1 MRAGRGLLERDEVID
16 SVARLVDGLGEG
28 RGDALFVSGEAGL
41 GKTSVLK
48 WARQRGADGGLN
60 VGVGRAHPMET
71 DLPFGLVSQ
80 ALGGAGARDLVSVR
94 HPAQST
100 PSTPNTPS
108 TPAAG
113 DDRAAR
119 FYAVL
124 QWLQARA
131 RDREPVLFLLDD
143 LHWADPDSLALV
155 VFVCRRVSPS
165 MPLALIGTMRPWPTA
180 AAEAVLGLAHEGRAN
195 VQRLAPLSRDAASA
209 LLANRLGG
217 PVPDEVGRRAYDQ
230 CAGNPLLLE
239 QVARTIA
246 SGTKLPDI
254 NGLLLGR
261 FADLPPAGMRCAEAA
276 AVLGARFVPALAA
289 DLAGLTDGET
299 LIALHALG
307 RSGLIEQGSG
317 GEADFVH
324 PLFRHALYEDLPGP
338 LRTRLHARAFDLL
351 ARHGLEAQ
359 AAEHAVQANLLGDA
373 RAVEI
378 LSRAGTAARK
388 TGALETAIRRFDAAV
403 TLAGD
408 LADDLVSDELLLA
421 RAEALLTGG
430 NPARAVAAY
439 QELLR
444 SRPGLAASLRAQAQ
458 WKLGRAL
465 VLTGAH
471 DKAVSAFGAA
481 VRLAQADDRETAV
494 AVLLDLSFSTWLSIG
509 PGHALA
515 TASRAAHLAATA
527 DEDARACAD
536 AAWGLVALQTGD
548 PSGLSAT
555 EAAARAARSGRAS
568 GMGLAAALHPLANFG
583 FCMVLAER
591 LTEADQAFAE
601 ILAMAEKAGAVEDL
615 TLISNVHAWVLVR
628 MGRLDAALAVVDRA
642 ISLADLVPVTEAYS
656 WMARSYIQLFRGD
669 LADSARWY
677 ERAEPAALE
686 RGQWNSLL
694 YLCDIRGMR
703 SLRSGSAAEASEC
716 YARLEDILQ
725 KTGIGEPCLPPWARH
740 GIAAY
745 LAAGRLSD
753 AERVIGWLESCSARL
768 SCRYPRIAALTGRA
782 RMAELAGDKA
792 AADELHLSALA
803 LHDEVTLPIEHA
815 ETLLGYGEFLRRG
828 GAPGRARQVLALAA
842 EVAEAA
848 NAHWLAGLAHAELRV
863 AGGRRRQR
871 PRGLTA
877 QERRVAKL
885 VTTGASNP
893 EIARQLGVTVRTIE
907 THLEH
912 VYAKLAIRSRHE
924 LMALASQGAGEG
936 LNIGVFPDAP
946 DPDEI

>member
-1 MRAGRGLLERDEVID
+1 MRAGRGLLERDAVID
-16 SVARLVDGLGEG
+16 SVARLVDGLSEG

-48 WARQRGADGGLN
+48 WARQRAADAGLN

-71 DLPFGLVSQ
+71 DLPFGLVAQ
-80 ALGGAGARDLVSVR
+80 ALGGAGAGDLVSVR
-94 HPAQST
+94 RG
-100 PSTPNTPS
+100 N
-108 TPAAG
+108 PAAG
-113 DDRAAR
+113 DDRATR

-124 QWLQARA
+124 QWLEARA
-131 RDREPVLFLLDD
+131 RDGRPVLFLLDD

-195 VQRLAPLSRDAASA
+195 VQRLAPLSPDAASA

-217 PVPDEVGRRAYDQ
+217 PVPDDVGRRAYDQ

-239 QVARTIA
+239 QVARTVT
-246 SGTKLPDI
+246 SGTKLPDT

-261 FADLPPAGMRCAEAA
+261 FADLPSPGMRCAEAA
-276 AVLGARFVPALAA
+276 AVLGTRFLPALAA
-289 DLAGLTDGET
+289 ELAGLTDDDT
-299 LIALHALG
+299 VVALDALG

-324 PLFRHALYEDLPGP
+324 PLFRHALYEDMPGP

-351 ARHGLEAQ
+351 TRRGLEAQ

-373 RAVEI
+373 RAVEV
-378 LSRAGTAARK
+378 LARAGTAARRA
-388 TGALETAIRRFDAAV
+388 GALDTAVRRFDAAV

-408 LADDLVSDELLLA
+408 LAGDLVSDELLLA

-439 QELLR
+439 RELLR
-444 SRPGLAASLRAQAQ
+444 TRTGLAADRKAQAQ

-471 DKAVSAFGAA
+471 DKAVSAFDTA

-494 AVLLDLSFSTWLSIG
+494 AVLLDLSFSTWLSVG
-509 PGHALA
+509 PGRAVTA
-515 TASRAAHLAATA
+515 ASRATRLAETA
-527 DEDARACAD
+527 DDNARACAD
-536 AAWGLVALQTGD
+536 AAWGMVALQTGD
-548 PSGLSAT
+548 PAGLPAT
-555 EAAARAARSGRAS
+555 EAAARTARSGRAS
-568 GMGLAAALHPLANFG
+568 GMGLAAALHPLANYG
-583 FCMVLAER
+583 FCMVLLER
-591 LTEADQAFAE
+591 LTEADQAFSE

-615 TLISNVHAWVLVR
+615 TLISNVHAWVLTR
-628 MGRLDAALAVVDRA
+628 MGQLDAALGVVDRA

-669 LADSARWY
+669 LADSVRWY
-677 ERAEPAALE
+677 DRAEPAALE

-703 SLRSGSAAEASEC
+703 ALRSGSAAEACEC

-745 LAAGRLSD
+745 LAAGQVSD
-753 AERVIGWLESCSARL
+753 AERVIGWLDSCSARL
-768 SCRYPRIAALTGRA
+768 PCRYPRIAALTGRA
-782 RMAELAGDKA
+782 RMAELAGDKT
-792 AADELHLSALA
+792 AADELHLAALA
-803 LHDEVTLPIEHA
+803 LHDEVALPIEHA
-815 ETLLGYGEFLRRG
+815 ETLLGYGEFLRRSG
-828 GAPGRARQVLALAA
+828 TPGRARPVLARAA

-871 PRGLTA
+871 ARGLTA
-877 QERRVAKL
+877 QERRVATL

-893 EIARQLGVTVRTIE
+893 EIARQLGVSVRTIE

-924 LMALASQGAGEG
+924 LMAMVSSQ